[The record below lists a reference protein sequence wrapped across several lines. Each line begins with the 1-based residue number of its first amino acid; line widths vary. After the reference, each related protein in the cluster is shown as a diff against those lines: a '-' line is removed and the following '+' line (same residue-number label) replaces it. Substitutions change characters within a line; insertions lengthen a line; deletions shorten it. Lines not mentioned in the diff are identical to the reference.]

1 MCTVRIGECVCGGGG
16 TIGGSFVIFIC
27 YVSILFYTIFCVYY
41 LPIDAG
47 TIFAVGNHVECF
59 FDWVHLTLHFAK
71 LSSSCGNSLSI
82 SLYSEGLFLFDNAAY
97 TVHAFSKE

>member
-1 MCTVRIGECVCGGGG
+1 MCVWRGG

-27 YVSILFYTIFCVYY
+27 YVSVLFYTIFCVCY

-47 TIFAVGNHVECF
+47 TIFAVDNHIECF
-59 FDWVHLTLHFAK
+59 FNWIHLTLYFAK
-71 LSSSCGNSLSI
+71 LSSSCGNLLSI
-82 SLYSEGLFLFDNAAY
+82 SLYSEELFLFDDAAF